1 MAETEYGEIGTTLDP
16 LTQQRYGVK
25 GMEPDTTFEFI
36 GSYPTEPISP
46 FDRYLLALEN
56 LQDPMVLSLPEE
68 TVLAQPNPIDLR
80 RPMRPTIFGPVTPS
94 GYAEP
99 SVDPMSYYERPTTMA
114 TGGGGGFENLG
125 GGFNRPSTSVGSTSP
140 STTPSGGLSTA
151 PTTGSGTIYRPGEYD
166 PATGIGVVYSPGP
179 DEQPVSQPSTKPSTS
194 PWGTAVVPGG
204 GAGTGG
210 GGRRFVTNPNS
221 PVYGYEYGSPAPNQP
236 GTKIGDYVEN
246 NLGQVYD
253 WETDT
258 WSPPKIVDTPLVGP
272 RFETDPV
279 NVTIPVETQQPA
291 VTTPPTKTQPATPPA
306 ETKQPVVSVGVTKP
320 TQRPPAVVQ
329 QRPPF
334 QFVEPTLTR
343 PPLTGPSITDRP
355 IRVIPFPELP
365 TVPTDTRRAPEALL
379 RSFRDINYDPEEIL
393 AAAMRSMG
401 GRMARRSILNELS

>member
-25 GMEPDTTFEFI
+25 GIEPDTTFEFI

-56 LQDPMVLSLPEE
+56 LQEPMVLSLPEE
-68 TVLAQPNPIDLR
+68 TVLAQPKPIDLR

-99 SVDPMSYYERPTTMA
+99 SVDPMSYYDRPTTMA

-140 STTPSGGLSTA
+140 STTPSGGLATA
-151 PTTGSGTIYRPGEYD
+151 PTTGGGFTYREGEYD
-166 PATGIGVVYSPGP
+166 PSTGIGVVYFPGP
-179 DEQPVSQPSTKPSTS
+179 DEQPVSQPSTKPNPST
-194 PWGTAVVPGG
+194 WGPAIVSGG
-204 GAGTGG
+204 GSSGEDIGG
-210 GGRRFVTNPNS
+210 GGGYGGISFENLGTNLHPFTEQRYNII
-221 PVYGYEYGSPAPNQP
+221 GGSPAEVIN
-236 GTKIGDYVEN
+236 
-246 NLGQVYD
+246 
-253 WETDT
+253 
-258 WSPPKIVDTPLVGP
+258 TPLVGP

-279 NVTIPVETQQPA
+279 NVTIPVETQQPV
-291 VTTPPTKTQPATPPA
+291 VTTTPSTKTETATPPT
-306 ETKQPVVSVGVTKP
+306 ETKTEYVAVTRP
-320 TQRPPAVVQ
+320 TTRTRGEPETF
-329 QRPPF
+329 PPF

>member
-279 NVTIPVETQQPA
+279 NVTIPVETQQPV
-291 VTTPPTKTQPATPPA
+291 VTTTPSTKTETATPPT
-306 ETKQPVVSVGVTKP
+306 ETKTEYVAVTRP
-320 TQRPPAVVQ
+320 TTRTRGEPETF
-329 QRPPF
+329 PPF

-355 IRVIPFPELP
+355 IRVMPFPKLP
-365 TVPTDTRRAPEALL
+365 TVPTDTRGAPEALL

>member
-16 LTQQRYGVK
+16 LTQQRYGIS
-25 GMEPDTTFEFI
+25 GAEPDPYFDFPGT
-36 GSYPTEPISP
+36 SP

-56 LQDPMVLSLPEE
+56 LQEPMVLSLPEE
-68 TVLAQPNPIDLR
+68 TVLAQPKPIDLR

-114 TGGGGGFENLG
+114 TGGGGGFDNLG
-125 GGFNRPSTSVGSTSP
+125 GGFNRPSTSVGSTRP
-140 STTPSGGLSTA
+140 STTPSGGLATA

-166 PATGIGVVYSPGP
+166 PATGVGVVYSPGP

-258 WSPPKIVDTPLVGP
+258 WSPAKIVDTPLVGP

-291 VTTPPTKTQPATPPA
+291 VTTPPTKTEPATPPA

-355 IRVIPFPELP
+355 IRVTPFPELP